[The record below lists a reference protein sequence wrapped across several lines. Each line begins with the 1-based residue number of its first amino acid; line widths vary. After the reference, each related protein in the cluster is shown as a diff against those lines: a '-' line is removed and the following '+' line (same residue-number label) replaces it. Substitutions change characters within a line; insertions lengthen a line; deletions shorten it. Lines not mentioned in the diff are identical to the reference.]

1 MACKMN
7 NTTIKLTK
15 WSSNKT
21 DIKYI
26 SYKPKGGSAA
36 IQ

>member
-1 MACKMN
+1 MACIIDNK
-7 NTTIKLTK
+7 TIKETK

-26 SYKPKGGSAA
+26 SYKPKNGSAA
-36 IQ
+36 IK